1 MRNGRAGVLA
11 AALAAAIALSGCS
24 GGSSGG
30 ADLARTPAVSTLAP
44 AEQGFSFANFSAKRT
59 TEEFDATDLVAM
71 FGATPDVCAGG
82 KEPCVPTPEAAA
94 FARMVNQARA
104 SGHCEGLV
112 ALAAS
117 RFIEKVTPKTGE
129 LEKNTDV
136 THAILRAFATQFL
149 PESQDET
156 KGWAKKPVNDIL
168 AAIQSSLAKDTPE
181 YTLNLY
187 TETGGHA
194 VLPTAI
200 EFPDNDTAVV
210 KLYDSNWPG
219 KERFATFDLKS
230 GDWSFSFSGKDPAN
244 DPRMWTGGKG
254 DLDLTSLT
262 SRTKSS
268 CPFCGSGSSVRNT
281 LLVIRS
287 VDQKI
292 EITTDEGTVSP
303 ASPVAGETTIR
314 PLAGPGAE
322 PQPGQPRDYV
332 VSIPA
337 TNKSTKVN
345 AKTEARIV
353 AITPNAIAEA
363 TTPAGGSSQPVS
375 IDPFGISVADPQVTL
390 TLAAGEFVLTST
402 GENNSLTAGDT
413 GVSAT
418 VDGADGSPVTIAT
431 SAEQPAI
438 EVIAAGA
445 EGLPDEATY
454 VVRTQSAVDELL
466 VTTFSADGTQATEK
480 VEGTLASVSTS
491 PDLTAPLAATEEV
504 PGLPPEADRGG
515 EPVTTTTTST
525 VAATP
530 GNDTGGSSDSGGG
543 GGQTTQTTKPK
554 STVTTVPKTT
564 ARTAVVVGINLDE
577 WGFGA
582 NDPASSGF
590 SATLTVAGAGN
601 QSCSTAV
608 CLEGMFAEAV
618 STGTDPATGRT
629 VTTSATFVMKS
640 VTVPFSVR
648 CGTKGSWTAA
658 TGSAGSYTASCGIDS
673 VTDDETVYL
682 RT

>member
-1 MRNGRAGVLA
+1 MRRRSASIMVT
-11 AALAAAIALSGCS
+11 ALAAVTALSGCS

-30 ADLARTPAVSTLAP
+30 TDLARTPAVSTLVP

-59 TEEFDATDLVAM
+59 SEEFDASDLVAM

-117 RFIEKVTPKTGE
+117 RFIEKVSPKTGE
-129 LEKNTDV
+129 LPKDGEV

-156 KGWAKKPVNDIL
+156 KSWAKKSVSDIL
-168 AAIQSSLAKDTPE
+168 AALQSTLAADKPE
-181 YTLNLY
+181 YSLNLY
-187 TETGGHA
+187 TENGGHA

-219 KERFATFDLKS
+219 QERYATFNLKTNE
-230 GDWSFSFSGKDPAN
+230 WSFSFSGKDPAN

-262 SRTKSS
+262 SRTESS
-268 CPFCGSGSSVRNT
+268 CPFCGDGTAVRNT

-292 EITTDEGTVSP
+292 EIITDEGTVSP
-303 ASPVAGETTIR
+303 ASPTAGETTIR

-322 PQPGQPRDYV
+322 PAPGQPRDYV

-337 TNKSTKVN
+337 GNKSTKVN
-345 AKTEARIV
+345 SKTEARIV
-353 AITPNAIAEA
+353 AITPKAIAEA

-390 TLAAGEFVLTST
+390 TLASGDFVLTST
-402 GENNSLTAGDT
+402 GENNALTVTDN

-418 VDGADGSPVTIAT
+418 LDGANGAPVTVET

-438 EVIAAGA
+438 EVAGAGA
-445 EGLPDEATY
+445 EFLPAEAAY
-454 VVRTQSAVDELL
+454 VVKAQSVGGDLF
-466 VTTFSADGTQATEK
+466 VTTFAPDGGKTTEQ
-480 VEGTLASVSTS
+480 VEGTLANTSTT
-491 PDLTAPLAATEEV
+491 PDLSAPLAATDEV
-504 PGLPPEADRGG
+504 PGLPPEAERATVV
-515 EPVTTTTTST
+515 EPTATTTTVATATTVAPDDGTDTGNASPRTTVKPRTTTTTS
-525 VAATP
+525 
-530 GNDTGGSSDSGGG
+530 
-543 GGQTTQTTKPK
+543 
-554 STVTTVPKTT
+554 PKT
-564 ARTAVVVGINLDE
+564 ASRTSVTVGMNLDE
-577 WGFGA
+577 WAYGPS
-582 NDPASSGF
+582 DPASSGF
-590 SATLTVAGAGN
+590 TATLDVPGGSSE
-601 QSCSTAV
+601 SCSSAA
-608 CLEGMFAEAV
+608 CLEGMFVEGV
-618 STGTDPATGRT
+618 STGTDPSTGRT
-629 VTTSATFVMKS
+629 VTTSSTFSIRS
-640 VTVPFSVR
+640 VAAPFSAR
-648 CGTKGSWTAA
+648 CGTNGSWQQA
-658 TGSAGSYTASCGIDS
+658 TASGGTYGLTCTISS
-673 VTDDETVYL
+673 VTKDETIYL
-682 RT
+682 RS